1 VGVTVIPINAAQ
13 GWTLGGSEAAAACGV
28 DPYRS
33 RVALWLEK
41 RGEWKQDAGE
51 PALWGNLLEPVVYAE
66 LERRGFQVMPAP
78 ADGFVDDDRPW
89 LHGHPDGF
97 AEVEGEAAL
106 LEIKTAGQWTAGEW
120 KSDSGAPLPYLLQ
133 LHHYF
138 ELTGYS
144 VALLAVLIA
153 GQRLETRIVH
163 RDDAVIARMLD
174 LEGDFIE
181 LLRSGSMP
189 APDGSESAK
198 EALRAMFEPTPG
210 LVVRADKAIESHV
223 REARILRESIN
234 ARKEQLAKHEQIVQ
248 AYMGEATELI
258 SRHDT
263 TLAKWT
269 PYDRTALDTKAL
281 KEAMPGTFTEFSATK
296 TLRRFTLE

>member
-1 VGVTVIPINAAQ
+1 VNVVPINAAQ

-28 DPYRS
+28 DPWRS

-41 RGEWKQDAGE
+41 RGEWPNVAGE
-51 PALWGNLLEPVVYAE
+51 PALWGTLLEPVVFGE
-66 LERRGFQVMPAP
+66 LERRGFNVMPAP
-78 ADGFVDDDRPW
+78 AQGFVDDDPAW
-89 LHGHPDGF
+89 MIGHPDGF
-97 AEVEGEAAL
+97 SEVDGEAAL
-106 LEIKTAGQWTAGEW
+106 LEIKTAGQWTAHEW
-120 KSDSGAPLPYLLQ
+120 KPPSGCPLPYLLQ

-138 ELTGYS
+138 YITGYS

-174 LEGDFIE
+174 LEGEFIG
-181 LLRSGSMP
+181 LLVDEKMP
-189 APDGSESAK
+189 SPDGSESARD
-198 EALRAMFEPTPG
+198 ALREMFTPSPG
-210 LVVRADKAIESHV
+210 LVVRADKTVERHA

-234 ARKEQLAKHEQIVQ
+234 ARKEQLAKHEQVIQ

-258 SRHDT
+258 SRHDA

-269 PYDRTALDTKAL
+269 PYQRTDLDRAAL
-281 KEAMPGTFTEFSATK
+281 KAAMPGTVTEFSTTK

>member
-1 VGVTVIPINAAQ
+1 VTVVPINAAQ

-28 DPYRS
+28 DPWRS

-41 RGEWKQDAGE
+41 RGEWKQEAGE

-78 ADGFVDDDRPW
+78 GSGFTDDDYAW
-89 LHGHPDGF
+89 MIGHPDGF
-97 AEVEGEAAL
+97 AEVDGEAAL
-106 LEIKTAGQWTAGEW
+106 LEIKTAGQWTASEWGGE
-120 KSDSGAPLPYLLQ
+120 SGAPLPYLLQ

-138 ELTGYS
+138 YITGYS
-144 VALLAVLIA
+144 LALLAVLIA

-174 LEGDFIE
+174 LEGEFVD
-181 LLRSGSMP
+181 LLVDEKMP
-189 APDGSESAK
+189 SPDGSESARD
-198 EALRAMFEPTPG
+198 ALREMFTPSPE
-210 LVVRADKAIESHV
+210 LVVRADKTIERHA

-234 ARKEQLAKHEQIVQ
+234 ARKEQLAKHEQVIQ

-258 SRHDT
+258 SRHDS

-269 PYDRTALDTKAL
+269 PYPRTALDSKAL
-281 KEAMPGTFTEFSATK
+281 REAMPATFTEFSTTK

>member
-1 VGVTVIPINAAQ
+1 VTVIPINAAQ
-13 GWTLGGSEAAAACGV
+13 GYTIGGSEAAAACGV

-41 RGEWKQDAGE
+41 RGEWSQEAGE

-66 LERRGFQVMPAP
+66 LERRGYNVMPGF
-78 ADGFVDDDRPW
+78 ADGLVDDDRPW
-89 LHGHPDGF
+89 LTGHPDGF
-97 AEVEGEAAL
+97 AEVDGEAAL
-106 LEIKTAGQWTAGEW
+106 LEIKTAGQWAAHEW
-120 KSDSGAPLPYLLQ
+120 REESGAPLAYLLQ

-144 VALLAVLIA
+144 LALLAVLIA

-174 LEGDFIE
+174 LEEEFIE
-181 LLRSGSMP
+181 HLRTATMP
-189 APDGSESAK
+189 APDGSDSARDV
-198 EALRAMFEPTPG
+198 LRNMFLASPG
-210 LVVRADKAIESHV
+210 LVVRADKSIESHV
-223 REARILRESIN
+223 REARILRESIKT
-234 ARKEQLAKHEQIVQ
+234 RQEQLARHEQVIQ
-248 AYMGEATELI
+248 AHMGEATELI

-263 TLAKWT
+263 TLARWT
-269 PYDRTALDTKAL
+269 PYDRTALDTAAIKKDA
-281 KEAMPGTFTEFSATK
+281 PGVYAEFSATK

>member
-1 VGVTVIPINAAQ
+1 VNVVPINAAQ

-28 DPYRS
+28 DPWRS

-41 RGEWKQDAGE
+41 RGEWPNIAGE
-51 PALWGNLLEPVVYAE
+51 PALWGTLLEPVVFGE
-66 LERRGFQVMPAP
+66 LERRGFHVMPAP
-78 ADGFVDDDRPW
+78 KDGFQDEDGHPW
-89 LHGHPDGF
+89 MIGHPDGF
-97 AEVEGEAAL
+97 AEVDGEAAL
-106 LEIKTAGQWTAGEW
+106 LEIKTAGQWTANEW
-120 KSDSGAPLPYLLQ
+120 KGESGAPLPYLLQ

-138 ELTGYS
+138 YITGYS
-144 VALLAVLIA
+144 LALLAVLIA

-174 LEGDFIE
+174 LEGEFIG
-181 LLRSGSMP
+181 LLCDEKMP
-189 APDGSESAK
+189 SPDGSESAHD
-198 EALRAMFEPTPG
+198 ALREMFTPSPG
-210 LVVRADKAIESHV
+210 LVVRADKTIERHV
-223 REARILRESIN
+223 REACILRESIN
-234 ARKEQLAKHEQIVQ
+234 ARKEQLAKHEQAIQ

-258 SRHDT
+258 SRHDA

-281 KEAMPGTFTEFSATK
+281 REAMPATFTEFSSTK

>member
-1 VGVTVIPINAAQ
+1 VNVVPINAAQ

-28 DPYRS
+28 DPWRS

-41 RGEWKQDAGE
+41 RGEWRSEAGE

-66 LERRGFQVMPAP
+66 LERRGYNVMPAP
-78 ADGFVDDDRPW
+78 AGGFQDDDNPW
-89 LHGHPDGF
+89 LVGHPDGF
-97 AEVEGEAAL
+97 AELDGEAAL
-106 LEIKTAGQWTAGEW
+106 LEIKTAGQWTKSEW
-120 KSDSGAPLPYLLQ
+120 YSESGCPLPYLLQ
-133 LHHYF
+133 IHHYF

-144 VALLAVLIA
+144 LALLAVLIA

-163 RDDAVIARMLD
+163 RDDAVIAQMLD
-174 LEGDFIE
+174 LEGDFIAH
-181 LLRSGSMP
+181 LRKGQMP
-189 APDGSESAK
+189 APDGSDSAK
-198 EALRAMFEPTPG
+198 EALREMFVPAPG
-210 LVVRADKAIESHV
+210 VVVRADKRIENHA

-234 ARKEQLAKHEQIVQ
+234 ARKEQLAKHEQAIQ

-258 SRHDT
+258 SRNDR

-269 PYDRTALDTKAL
+269 PYQRTDLDRKAL
-281 KEAMPGTFTEFSATK
+281 KEAMPSTVTEFSTTK